1 MSKHNCNELKPEVEQ
16 INVVALCGSLREG
29 STTHAALTIALAGAK
44 EVGAKVELIDLSQYQ
59 LIFYGA
65 VADVSEYPADV
76 FRLREKVKHAQGIL
90 LGTPEYHGSFSGVL
104 KNALDLMWYDEF
116 ENKVVGLI
124 GVSGGRLGA
133 GNALSM
139 LRTVGATLRAWVIP
153 TEVSIARASEAFD
166 ENGNLHDAE
175 LSARVKAVGRQVTQ
189 FAALCKS
196 GKKLK

>member
-1 MSKHNCNELKPEVEQ
+1 MNKHNYDELKSEVEQ
-16 INVVALCGSLREG
+16 INVVALCGSLRKG
-29 STTHAALTIALAGAK
+29 STTHAALTIALSGAK

-76 FRLREKVKHAQGIL
+76 FKLREKVKHAHGIL

-153 TEVSIARASEAFD
+153 AEVSIARASEAFD
-166 ENGNLHDAE
+166 ENGNLHDSE
-175 LSARVKAVGRQVTQ
+175 LSARVKAIGRQVTQ

-196 GKKLK
+196 GKKL